1 MPKKTLPLSSTEVEK
16 AKAKDKLYR
25 LYDGGGLVLNVA
37 TTGLKTW
44 YFKYNH
50 PATKKPDMVK
60 LGRYP
65 ALSLAE
71 ARKKRIE
78 CDELL
83 TKGLDPKQ
91 HFVSV
96 VNDEAT
102 RISNDFKTLCN
113 EWLPTKRYQDTTLA
127 KQQIYIDE
135 IISLIGNKPVTEITV
150 SDCMALLKPLEKKGH
165 FDKLKKIRS
174 IISQVMTYAIVT
186 GRAEQNPTLHL
197 RGVFKTGV
205 VRHNPAIL
213 DEPRLAEL
221 ATAIDNYQGYYNTK
235 QALKYLL
242 YVWARSGE
250 IRHLKWADID
260 LDNGL
265 WTYTPTKTQ
274 GKTHIEMVTPLS
286 RQVIELLKGMKQVS
300 GSGVYVFP
308 SARGKYDSPMSD
320 AVFNQALRN
329 MGFSSTEQTGHGFR
343 AIARTLL
350 EEKFEYDYRI
360 IEMQLGHQVRDSNG
374 RAYNRVTWLDK
385 RREMMQTWAD
395 YLDGLK
401 TKKADD

>member
-1 MPKKTLPLSSTEVEK
+1 M
-16 AKAKDKLYR
+16 
-25 LYDGGGLVLNVA
+25 
-37 TTGLKTW
+37 
-44 YFKYNH
+44 
-50 PATKKPDMVK
+50 
-60 LGRYP
+60 
-65 ALSLAE
+65 
-71 ARKKRIE
+71 
-78 CDELL
+78 
-83 TKGLDPKQ
+83 
-91 HFVSV
+91 
-96 VNDEAT
+96 
-102 RISNDFKTLCN
+102 
-113 EWLPTKRYQDTTLA
+113 
-127 KQQIYIDE
+127 
-135 IISLIGNKPVTEITV
+135 
-150 SDCMALLKPLEKKGH
+150 
-165 FDKLKKIRS
+165 
-174 IISQVMTYAIVT
+174 
-186 GRAEQNPTLHL
+186 
-197 RGVFKTGV
+197 
-205 VRHNPAIL
+205 
-213 DEPRLAEL
+213 

-274 GKTHIEMVTPLS
+274 WKTHIEMVTPLS

-308 SARGKYDSPMSD
+308 STRGKYDSPMSD

-395 YLDGLK
+395 YLDSLK